1 MGGQEESWRVG
12 DEKRAGGLEGGR
24 QGRMAASQRMKAGQ
38 VHFNSSLLAAC
49 KVCLRN
55 ERLLSQYVL
64 FAVSWLGNFLNRG
77 ARD

>member
-55 ERLLSQYVL
+55 EGYCHNMYFLQC
-64 FAVSWLGNFLNRG
+64 LGRG
-77 ARD
+77 TF